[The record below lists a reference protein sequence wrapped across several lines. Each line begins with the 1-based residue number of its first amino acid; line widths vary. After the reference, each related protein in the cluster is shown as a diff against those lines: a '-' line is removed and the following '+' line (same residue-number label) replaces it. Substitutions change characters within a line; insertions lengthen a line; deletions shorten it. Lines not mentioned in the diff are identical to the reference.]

1 MIQSKEEIKMGL
13 FFGGYD
19 KPGAGIDPN
28 APKKKGFFLY
38 LELVT
43 RKFTKF
49 LQAGF
54 IFSLFS
60 LPLLALVYIISVFV
74 FQRPIYAIQTT
85 ALQIMQSNGIPE
97 SEIPGQLG
105 TITFSMCSMV
115 SVFFVTMWGSGPLS
129 SGLSYVFRCFTR
141 ETPVWVWSD
150 GKDKV
155 KENWKQGL
163 GIMIVDLLFL
173 FFVPLAVSFY
183 YALSTVAGLNL
194 VCTLIIYVLLLA
206 MLIYTM
212 MHPYM
217 YQLMITFECHFKD
230 LFKNALLLALAKLP
244 INLILTA
251 IALACIVLPIAFIG
265 VMGSLAV
272 VVAGLTVGY
281 IVLRYPME
289 FYAAR
294 VIQKTFLNDKSMVV
308 KDPVQVEYEEDE
320 EDAQ

>member
-1 MIQSKEEIKMGL
+1 MGL

-19 KPGAGIDPN
+19 KPGAGVDPN

-38 LELVT
+38 TELVT

-74 FQRPIYAIQTT
+74 FQQPIYAIQST
-85 ALQIMQSNGIPE
+85 ALEIMKANNIPE
-97 SEIPGQLG
+97 AEIPGQLG

-129 SGLSYVFRCFTR
+129 AGLAFVFRSFTR

-163 GIMIVDLLFL
+163 GVMIVDLI
-173 FFVPLAVSFY
+173 FFILMPVAVSFY
-183 YALSTVAGLNL
+183 YNLGRVLPGMNL
-194 VCTLIIYVLLLA
+194 VCTLIMYVMLLF
-206 MLIYTM
+206 MFIYTM
-212 MHPYM
+212 MHPYI
-217 YQLMITFECHFKD
+217 YQIMITFECHFKD
-230 LFKNALLLALAKLP
+230 LFKNALILALAKLP
-244 INLILTA
+244 VNVILTV
-251 IALACIVLPIAFIG
+251 IALACIVLPVALGG
-265 VMGSLAV
+265 VMGGMAMV
-272 VVAGLTVGY
+272 VIGLTFGY

-308 KDPVQVEYEEDE
+308 KDRVAVDYEDYEDYEED
-320 EDAQ
+320 A

>member
-1 MIQSKEEIKMGL
+1 MGL

-19 KPGAGIDPN
+19 KPGAGVDPN

-38 LELVT
+38 MELVT

-60 LPLLALVYIISVFV
+60 LPLLALIYILAALV
-74 FQRPIYAIQTT
+74 FQQPIYSIQTT
-85 ALQIMQSNGIPE
+85 ALQIMQSNGVPE

-105 TITFSMCSMV
+105 TITFCMCSMAA
-115 SVFFVTMWGSGPLS
+115 VFFVTMWGSGPLS
-129 SGLSYVFRCFTR
+129 AGLAFVFRSFTR

-155 KENWKQGL
+155 RENWKQGL
-163 GIMIVDLLFL
+163 GIMIVDLIF
-173 FFVPLAVSFY
+173 FIFVPLSVSFY
-183 YALSTVAGLNL
+183 YNL
-194 VCTLIIYVLLLA
+194 GKIAAFNLICTLVMYVLILA
-206 MLIYTM
+206 MVIYTM

-217 YQLMITFECHFKD
+217 YQIMITFDCHFKD
-230 LFKNALLLALAKLP
+230 LFKNALILALAKLP

-251 IALACIVLPIAFIG
+251 IGVAFIVIPVAFGG
-265 VMGSLAV
+265 VFGGMGMV
-272 VVAGLTVGY
+272 VGGLTVGY

-294 VIQKTFLNDKSMVV
+294 TIQKTFLNDKSMVI
-308 KDPVQVEYEEDE
+308 KDAAPVEYEEE
-320 EDAQ
+320 I

>member
-1 MIQSKEEIKMGL
+1 MGL

-19 KPGAGIDPN
+19 KPGAGVDPN

-38 LELVT
+38 AELVT
-43 RKFTKF
+43 RKFSKF

-60 LPLLALVYIISVFV
+60 LPLLALIYVLAVFV
-74 FQRPIYAIQTT
+74 FQQPIYAIQTT
-85 ALQIMQSNGIPE
+85 ALQVMQSNGVPE
-97 SEIPGQLG
+97 AEIPGQLG
-105 TITFSMCSMV
+105 TITFSMCAMV

-129 SGLSYVFRCFTR
+129 AGLAFVFRSFTR

-155 KENWKQGL
+155 RENWKQGL
-163 GIMIVDLLFL
+163 GIMIVDLI
-173 FFVPLAVSFY
+173 FFIFAPLAVSFY
-183 YALSTVAGLNL
+183 YNLSKVAGFNL
-194 VCTLIIYVLLLA
+194 ICTLIIYVLLLA

-230 LFKNALLLALAKLP
+230 LFKNALILALAKLP

-251 IALACIVLPIAFIG
+251 IALACIVIPVAIG
-265 VMGSLAV
+265 GILGGMGMV
-272 VVAGLTVGY
+272 VCGLTFGY

-294 VIQKTFLNDKSMVV
+294 VIQKAFLNDKSMVI
-308 KDPVQVEYEEDE
+308 KDRAAVEYEEDM
-320 EDAQ
+320 